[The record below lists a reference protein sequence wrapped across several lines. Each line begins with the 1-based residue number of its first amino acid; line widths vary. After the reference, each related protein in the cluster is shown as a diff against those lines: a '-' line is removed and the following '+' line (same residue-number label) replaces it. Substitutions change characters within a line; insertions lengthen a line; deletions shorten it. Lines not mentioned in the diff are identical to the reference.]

1 MNNKTLLNLLFGA
14 IVISLFLGS
23 LYLKKTQDL
32 SSSQDSQLNPTEVR
46 APLNKGEI
54 DRLNQ
59 NSTNIP
65 EGYTNLPEY
74 FRDQHLKFSDD
85 CKKMEISGASAFL
98 FGSENFQTE
107 FNEKLDLIKNHF
119 NLNSRDGVTFL
130 QSVANNIGDNYCVF
144 IDIEKNGVKYIYY
157 IDKNEIYREI
167 KL

>member
-32 SSSQDSQLNPTEVR
+32 SSSQNSQLNPTEVR
-46 APLNKGEI
+46 APSKTEI